1 MTIRPTITA
10 AVLATTLSLA
20 ACADMAAQHA
30 HRTHGGSASAH
41 PAPPPDT
48 RVPVAFPAPLRE
60 HTLAN
65 MRDHLVVLTQI
76 QSHLAGGAFDQ
87 AAEIAEA
94 RLGMSSLGLHEAH
107 EVAKYMPAG
116 MQAAGTA
123 MHQAASRFAI
133 VAKDA
138 SVTGDTRRALASLA
152 GLSSTCVACHAGYR
166 LK

>member
-1 MTIRPTITA
+1 
-10 AVLATTLSLA
+10 
-20 ACADMAAQHA
+20 MASQHA
-30 HRTHGGSASAH
+30 HRTHGASAPAH
-41 PAPPPDT
+41 PAPAPDT

-65 MRDHLVVLTQI
+65 MRDHLTVLAEI

-94 RLGMSSLGLHEAH
+94 RLGMSSLALHEAH

-116 MQAAGTA
+116 MQSAGTA

-152 GLSSTCVACHAGYR
+152 ELSTTCVACHAGYR
-166 LK
+166 LQ